1 MSVEVFG
8 LQDNAAGESAEK
20 TRRAICFMLQRG
32 ASIGSVL
39 GGVVQSTDLQVT
51 YQGAGLKIET
61 SPGEAIV
68 PGNVSAT
75 ESGYYSRNTAA
86 ATATLTAAN
95 GANPRIE
102 RISLVVLDAAYEGSE
117 NIGEIKVSVGTAK
130 AGATLANLEG
140 VAAAPKNSITLA
152 YVLVPAGAT
161 TISNADIKNV
171 AEPVSLGIGGL
182 VIRFSTISTTVKP
195 GELVVLE
202 ATGITATLS
211 TQAVGCR
218 FGVFCGINASS
229 VKVKGASGNIY
240 GDFVNGAS
248 SVTLTTFQHIEL
260 ITEGINSLI
269 VTGEP
274 AEGRAIRGTA
284 AGTRESFLSWGVI
297 SSAGAIEAGSG
308 DYTVAK
314 TGTGIYEIK
323 WTKAKTATYAVIA
336 ASVESATFGVTV
348 AASNPAAVV
357 YTYFI
362 AGSKNENVSF
372 SFIVVAAS

>member
-95 GANPRIE
+95 GSNPRIE

-218 FGVFCGINASS
+218 FGVFCGVNASS
-229 VKVKGASGNIY
+229 VKVKGASGDIY

-269 VTGEP
+269 VAGEP
-274 AEGRAIRGTA
+274 KREQTYSAQVERTNETEYEPSPSRPVQVVVEMIPTNEAELTLFVG
-284 AGTRESFLSWGVI
+284 GVKI
-297 SSAGAIEAGSG
+297 GEIGSI
-308 DYTVAK
+308 K
-314 TGTGIYEIK
+314 TNR
-323 WTKAKTATYAVIA
+323 
-336 ASVESATFGVTV
+336 SVCL
-348 AASNPAAVV
+348 
-357 YTYFI
+357 
-362 AGSKNENVSF
+362 
-372 SFIVVAAS
+372 SFIVPPGVKWKGLVSGTLVFKSSYLLL